1 MYACKYTRDS
11 GVNITYIFLDDE
23 PVFLHAQTQDDHHTN
38 CTITTEYDADCDL
51 KNREFINFPVN
62 EVSLLCKIDCLK
74 ILFTKDFRW
83 VNPTITLF

>member
-1 MYACKYTRDS
+1 
-11 GVNITYIFLDDE
+11 
-23 PVFLHAQTQDDHHTN
+23 LHAQTQDDHHTN

-74 ILFTKDFRW
+74 ILFTKDFR
-83 VNPTITLF
+83 